1 MRIDDYYGFLAAKA
15 LQQLNAMFDALLQE
29 ENVNG
34 RLFGTLVIVSDNP
47 GVTQRAAGDLQKV
60 DRTTIGN
67 FVDELCEGGYVERR
81 RSQKDRR
88 SYALFLTSRGEE
100 ALGRFRGACQQVEDQ
115 FFHVQPYLLLE
126 GEDRLMVE
134 EESERPLRAEVAVE
148 LVEDRTDIRYRTC
161 RIVRQSIDEHGN
173 PMRSIALVR
182 HFLVV
187 ALVLAHRILDGTLDI
202 VLRHILTLASS
213 DDGTKARVV
222 LRFRTACLDG
232 DGDLLA

>member
-60 DRTTIGN
+60 DRTTIGK
-67 FVDELCEGGYVERR
+67 FVDELCGGGYVERR

-115 FFHVQPYLLLE
+115 FFASFSRDERDVYV
-126 GEDRLMVE
+126 RLTKK
-134 EESERPLRAEVAVE
+134 
-148 LVEDRTDIRYRTC
+148 LVKENM
-161 RIVRQSIDEHGN
+161 G
-173 PMRSIALVR
+173 
-182 HFLVV
+182 
-187 ALVLAHRILDGTLDI
+187 
-202 VLRHILTLASS
+202 
-213 DDGTKARVV
+213 
-222 LRFRTACLDG
+222 
-232 DGDLLA
+232 